1 MASYVTTASSI
12 YPDTINNN
20 HSSTNNGSSSNPATT
35 SNRPK
40 APARTS
46 SLRQLRNTLPQG
58 VDPVNLSA
66 LNPSVSSESERQL
79 QKLLFIV
86 QKQNIRMRGELDALA
101 SVIREKEVLEQER
114 AEELKGL
121 KIDLLDRDVKLAGI
135 SSTPFVAD
143 RDDAEISKLQ

>member
-1 MASYVTTASSI
+1 MASYVTTTSSI
-12 YPDTINNN
+12 YPDTINN
-20 HSSTNNGSSSNPATT
+20 HHKSTTNPAITSS

-101 SVIREKEVLEQER
+101 SVIREKEILEQER
-114 AEELKGL
+114 AEEIKGL
-121 KIDLLDRDVKLAGI
+121 KIDLLDRDVKLAGV
-135 SSTPFVAD
+135 SSTPFAAD
-143 RDDAEISKLQ
+143 